1 MLEGYVSAGSVRKK
15 VRGRSFEVT
24 TFQGKHSDEY
34 MVKEESSGDCRL
46 FRKGVLELS
55 WREENGR
62 KVDKFTLYEKGR
74 VLRKESWK
82 SAWNREE
89 HRYVEDC
96 KGTMRMIIR
105 RGEENHVVY
114 RGGFNDEESLKRE
127 GEGYAYDEKSG
138 RVLVHGVWKNDELFQ
153 ILQEFESENEMI
165 EYEVSEG
172 ENVSVLNRRPVYT
185 GSYVFDESK
194 NEYLRNGKGNEIDLN
209 SGVATSE
216 CEWVNGALKDRVELF
231 GGWYVKGREE
241 DSLRVNATGPLRLHV
256 SNELKWSA
264 LNKCVTDVIVSSHC
278 CNKSVKVLDL
288 SELKYLERIE
298 IGDDCFTSV
307 DEVKLDQMGE
317 LKSIVMKDECF
328 GSVNGLKLI
337 GLKELESVVIGENCF
352 TKYKNACGNN
362 PNRHFYV
369 KNCPSLKELKMGRYS
384 FSDYTLC
391 EIKNDDALE
400 TIEIGSMTQ
409 RSSNFNCG
417 SFMLKSSPFF
427 VDSRVDIPALKT
439 LQIGYGA
446 FCRCDYVALES
457 GFFFSS

>member
-34 MVKEESSGDCRL
+34 VVKEESSGDCRL

-96 KGTMRMIIR
+96 KGTMQMIIR

-241 DSLRVNATGPLRLHV
+241 DSLRVNATGPLRLRV

-278 CNKSVKVLDL
+278 CNESVKMLDL
-288 SELKYLERIE
+288 SELKCLKRIE

-307 DEVKLDQMGE
+307 SEVKLT
-317 LKSIVMKDECF
+317 
-328 GSVNGLKLI
+328 GLQ
-337 GLKELESVVIGENCF
+337 LESVVIGMNSF
-352 TKYKNACGNN
+352 TKHKNDIGND

-369 KNCPSLKELKMGRYS
+369 KNCPSLKELKIGAFS
-384 FSDYTLC
+384 FSDYSVC
-391 EIKNDDALE
+391 EIEDTPALE
-400 TIEIGSMTQ
+400 TI
-409 RSSNFNCG
+409 
-417 SFMLKSSPFF
+417 
-427 VDSRVDIPALKT
+427 
-439 LQIGYGA
+439 QIGDLGEEGCENFHDA
-446 FCRCDYVALES
+446 SLQLK
-457 GFFFSS
+457 GM

>member
-1 MLEGYVSAGSVRKK
+1 MTVYICNSKCLYIDKTNEDMLKAVMLEGYVSAGCVRKK
-15 VRGRSFEVT
+15 VDEKDFVIT
-24 TFQGKHSDEY
+24 TFQGEHSDEY
-34 MVKEESSGDCRL
+34 VVKEESSGDCRL

-62 KVDKFTLYEKGR
+62 KVDKFTVYEKGR
-74 VLRKESWK
+74 VLRKENWLSLLGNEERRYIEN
-82 SAWNREE
+82 SA
-89 HRYVEDC
+89 
-96 KGTMRMIIR
+96 KGIRMIIQR
-105 RGEENHVVY
+105 SEENHVVY
-114 RGGFNDEESLKRE
+114 RGGFDDEESLKRE

-241 DSLRVNATGPLRLHV
+241 DSLRAGAVKAWTVGVHNEVEWV
-256 SNELKWSA
+256 SL
-264 LNKCVTDVIVSSHC
+264 LNDVKEIVVSSDC
-278 CNKSVKVLDL
+278 CNEESVKVLDL
-288 SELKYLERIE
+288 SELKCLKRIE
-298 IGDDCFTSV
+298 IGDACFMHV
-307 DEVKLDQMGE
+307 DDMKLT
-317 LKSIVMKDECF
+317 
-328 GSVNGLKLI
+328 GLQ
-337 GLKELESVVIGENCF
+337 LESVVIGMNSF
-352 TKYKNACGNN
+352 TRKKYDDGKD

-391 EIKNDDALE
+391 EIEDTPALE
-400 TIEIGSMTQ
+400 FIEIGDLKNDSC
-409 RSSNFNCG
+409 NFFHG
-417 SFMLKSSPFF
+417 SFRLTGVASP
-427 VDSRVDIPALKT
+427 
-439 LQIGYGA
+439 
-446 FCRCDYVALES
+446 CD
-457 GFFFSS
+457 

>member
-105 RGEENHVVY
+105 RG
-114 RGGFNDEESLKRE
+114 GFNDEESLKRE

-216 CEWVNGALKDRVELF
+216 CEWWNGVLKDRVELF

-241 DSLRVNATGPLRLHV
+241 DSLRVNATGPLRLRV

-288 SELKYLERIE
+288 SELKCLKRIE
-298 IGDDCFTSV
+298 IGDACFMHV
-307 DEVKLDQMGE
+307 DDMKLT
-317 LKSIVMKDECF
+317 
-328 GSVNGLKLI
+328 GLQ
-337 GLKELESVVIGENCF
+337 LESVVIGMNSF
-352 TKYKNACGNN
+352 TRKKYDDGKD

-391 EIKNDDALE
+391 EIEDTPALE
-400 TIEIGSMTQ
+400 FIEIGDLKNDSC
-409 RSSNFNCG
+409 NFFHG
-417 SFMLKSSPFF
+417 SFRLTGVASPY
-427 VDSRVDIPALKT
+427 D
-439 LQIGYGA
+439 
-446 FCRCDYVALES
+446 
-457 GFFFSS
+457 

>member
-138 RVLVHGVWKNDELFQ
+138 RVLVHGVWKNDELLQ

-216 CEWVNGALKDRVELF
+216 CEWSNGVLKDRVELF

-278 CNKSVKVLDL
+278 CNESVKMLDL
-288 SELKYLERIE
+288 SELKCLKRIE

-307 DEVKLDQMGE
+307 SEVKLT
-317 LKSIVMKDECF
+317 
-328 GSVNGLKLI
+328 GLQ
-337 GLKELESVVIGENCF
+337 LESVVIGMNSF
-352 TKYKNACGNN
+352 TKHKNGIGND

-384 FSDYTLC
+384 FSDYSVC
-391 EIKNDDALE
+391 EIEDTPALE
-400 TIEIGSMTQ
+400 TI
-409 RSSNFNCG
+409 
-417 SFMLKSSPFF
+417 
-427 VDSRVDIPALKT
+427 
-439 LQIGYGA
+439 QIGDLGEEGCENFHDA
-446 FCRCDYVALES
+446 SLQLK
-457 GFFFSS
+457 GM

>member
-138 RVLVHGVWKNDELFQ
+138 RVLVHGVWKNDELLQ

-278 CNKSVKVLDL
+278 CNESVKMLDL
-288 SELKYLERIE
+288 SELKCLKRIE

-307 DEVKLDQMGE
+307 SEVKLT
-317 LKSIVMKDECF
+317 
-328 GSVNGLKLI
+328 GLQ
-337 GLKELESVVIGENCF
+337 LESVVIGMNSF
-352 TKYKNACGNN
+352 TKHKNGIGND

-384 FSDYTLC
+384 FSDYSVC
-391 EIKNDDALE
+391 EIEDTPALE
-400 TIEIGSMTQ
+400 TI
-409 RSSNFNCG
+409 
-417 SFMLKSSPFF
+417 
-427 VDSRVDIPALKT
+427 
-439 LQIGYGA
+439 QIGDLGEEGCENFHDA
-446 FCRCDYVALES
+446 SLQLK
-457 GFFFSS
+457 GM

>member
-34 MVKEESSGDCRL
+34 VVKEESSGDCRL

-216 CEWVNGALKDRVELF
+216 CEWSNGALKDRVELF

-241 DSLRVNATGPLRLHV
+241 DSLRAGAVKAWTVGVHNEVEWV
-256 SNELKWSA
+256 SL
-264 LNKCVTDVIVSSHC
+264 LNDVKEIVVSSDC
-278 CNKSVKVLDL
+278 CNEESVKVLDL
-288 SELKYLERIE
+288 SELKCLKRIE
-298 IGDDCFTSV
+298 IGDACFMHV
-307 DEVKLDQMGE
+307 DDMKLT
-317 LKSIVMKDECF
+317 
-328 GSVNGLKLI
+328 GLQ
-337 GLKELESVVIGENCF
+337 LESVVIGMNSF
-352 TKYKNACGNN
+352 TRNKYDDGKD

-391 EIKNDDALE
+391 EIEDTPALE
-400 TIEIGSMTQ
+400 FIEIGDLKNDSC
-409 RSSNFNCG
+409 NFFHG
-417 SFMLKSSPFF
+417 SFRLTGVASP
-427 VDSRVDIPALKT
+427 
-439 LQIGYGA
+439 
-446 FCRCDYVALES
+446 CD
-457 GFFFSS
+457 

>member
-96 KGTMRMIIR
+96 KGTMQMIIR

-114 RGGFNDEESLKRE
+114 RGGFDDEESLKRE

-216 CEWVNGALKDRVELF
+216 CEWSNGVLKDRVELF

-241 DSLRVNATGPLRLHV
+241 DSLRVNATGPLRLRV

-278 CNKSVKVLDL
+278 CNESVKMLDL
-288 SELKYLERIE
+288 SELKCLKRIE
-298 IGDDCFTSV
+298 IGDACFMHV
-307 DEVKLDQMGE
+307 DDMKLT
-317 LKSIVMKDECF
+317 
-328 GSVNGLKLI
+328 GLQ
-337 GLKELESVVIGENCF
+337 LESVVIGMNSF
-352 TKYKNACGNN
+352 TRKKYDDGKD

-384 FSDYTLC
+384 FSDYSVC
-391 EIKNDDALE
+391 EIEDTPALE
-400 TIEIGSMTQ
+400 TI
-409 RSSNFNCG
+409 
-417 SFMLKSSPFF
+417 
-427 VDSRVDIPALKT
+427 
-439 LQIGYGA
+439 QIGDLGEEGCENFHDA
-446 FCRCDYVALES
+446 SLQLK
-457 GFFFSS
+457 GM

>member
-216 CEWVNGALKDRVELF
+216 CEWWNGALKDRVELF

-288 SELKYLERIE
+288 SELKCLKRIE

-307 DEVKLDQMGE
+307 SEVKLT
-317 LKSIVMKDECF
+317 
-328 GSVNGLKLI
+328 GLQ
-337 GLKELESVVIGENCF
+337 LESVVIGMNSF
-352 TKYKNACGNN
+352 TKHKNGIGND

-384 FSDYTLC
+384 FSDYSVC
-391 EIKNDDALE
+391 EIEDTPALE
-400 TIEIGSMTQ
+400 TI
-409 RSSNFNCG
+409 
-417 SFMLKSSPFF
+417 
-427 VDSRVDIPALKT
+427 
-439 LQIGYGA
+439 QIGDLGEEGCENFHDA
-446 FCRCDYVALES
+446 SLQLK
-457 GFFFSS
+457 GM

>member
-1 MLEGYVSAGSVRKK
+1 MTVYICNSKCLTIDKTNEDMLKAVMLEGYVSAGCVRKK
-15 VRGRSFEVT
+15 VDEKDFVIT
-24 TFQGKHSDEY
+24 TFQGEHSDEY
-34 MVKEESSGDCRL
+34 VVKEESSGDCRL

-62 KVDKFTLYEKGR
+62 KVDKFTVYEKGR

-216 CEWVNGALKDRVELF
+216 CEWWNGALKDRVELF

-278 CNKSVKVLDL
+278 CNESVKVLDL
-288 SELKYLERIE
+288 SELKCLKRIE
-298 IGDDCFTSV
+298 IGDACFMHV
-307 DEVKLDQMGE
+307 DDMKLT
-317 LKSIVMKDECF
+317 
-328 GSVNGLKLI
+328 GLQ
-337 GLKELESVVIGENCF
+337 LESVVIGMNSF
-352 TKYKNACGNN
+352 TRKKYDDGKD

-391 EIKNDDALE
+391 EIEDTPALE
-400 TIEIGSMTQ
+400 FIEIGDLKNDSC
-409 RSSNFNCG
+409 NFFHG
-417 SFMLKSSPFF
+417 SFRLTGVASP
-427 VDSRVDIPALKT
+427 
-439 LQIGYGA
+439 
-446 FCRCDYVALES
+446 CD
-457 GFFFSS
+457 

>member
-114 RGGFNDEESLKRE
+114 RGGFDDEESLKRE

-278 CNKSVKVLDL
+278 CNESVKMLDL
-288 SELKYLERIE
+288 SELKCLKRIE

-307 DEVKLDQMGE
+307 SEVKLT
-317 LKSIVMKDECF
+317 
-328 GSVNGLKLI
+328 GLQ
-337 GLKELESVVIGENCF
+337 LESVVIGMNSF
-352 TKYKNACGNN
+352 TKHKNGIGND

-384 FSDYTLC
+384 FSDYSVC
-391 EIKNDDALE
+391 EIEDTPALE
-400 TIEIGSMTQ
+400 TI
-409 RSSNFNCG
+409 
-417 SFMLKSSPFF
+417 
-427 VDSRVDIPALKT
+427 
-439 LQIGYGA
+439 QIGDLGEEGCENFHDA
-446 FCRCDYVALES
+446 SLQLK
-457 GFFFSS
+457 GM

>member
-114 RGGFNDEESLKRE
+114 RGGFDDEESLKRE

-216 CEWVNGALKDRVELF
+216 CEWWNGVLKDRVELF

-278 CNKSVKVLDL
+278 CNKSVKMLDL
-288 SELKYLERIE
+288 SELKCLKRIE

-307 DEVKLDQMGE
+307 SEVKLT
-317 LKSIVMKDECF
+317 
-328 GSVNGLKLI
+328 GLQ
-337 GLKELESVVIGENCF
+337 LESVVIGMNSF
-352 TKYKNACGNN
+352 TKHKNGIGND

-391 EIKNDDALE
+391 EIEDTPALE
-400 TIEIGSMTQ
+400 FIEIGDLKNDSC
-409 RSSNFNCG
+409 NFFHG
-417 SFMLKSSPFF
+417 SFRLTGVASP
-427 VDSRVDIPALKT
+427 
-439 LQIGYGA
+439 
-446 FCRCDYVALES
+446 CD
-457 GFFFSS
+457 

>member
-1 MLEGYVSAGSVRKK
+1 MTVYICNSKCLYIDKTNEDMLKAVMLEGYVSAGCVRKK
-15 VRGRSFEVT
+15 VDEKDFVIT
-24 TFQGKHSDEY
+24 TFQGEHSDEY
-34 MVKEESSGDCRL
+34 VVKEESSGDCRL

-62 KVDKFTLYEKGR
+62 KVDKFTVYEKGR
-74 VLRKESWK
+74 VLRKENWLSLLGNEERRYIEN
-82 SAWNREE
+82 SA
-89 HRYVEDC
+89 
-96 KGTMRMIIR
+96 KGIRMIIQR
-105 RGEENHVVY
+105 SEENHVVY
-114 RGGFNDEESLKRE
+114 RGGFDDEESLKRE

-153 ILQEFESENEMI
+153 ILQEFESESEMI

-241 DSLRVNATGPLRLHV
+241 DSLRAGAVKAWTVGVHNEVEWV
-256 SNELKWSA
+256 SL
-264 LNKCVTDVIVSSHC
+264 LNDVKEIVVSSDC
-278 CNKSVKVLDL
+278 CNEESVKVLDL
-288 SELKYLERIE
+288 SELKCLKRIE
-298 IGDDCFTSV
+298 IGDACFMHV
-307 DEVKLDQMGE
+307 DDMKLT
-317 LKSIVMKDECF
+317 
-328 GSVNGLKLI
+328 GLQ
-337 GLKELESVVIGENCF
+337 LESVVIGMNSF
-352 TKYKNACGNN
+352 TRKKYDDGKD

-391 EIKNDDALE
+391 EIEDTPALE
-400 TIEIGSMTQ
+400 FIEIGDLKNDSC
-409 RSSNFNCG
+409 NFFHG
-417 SFMLKSSPFF
+417 SFRLTGVASP
-427 VDSRVDIPALKT
+427 
-439 LQIGYGA
+439 
-446 FCRCDYVALES
+446 CD
-457 GFFFSS
+457 

>member
-1 MLEGYVSAGSVRKK
+1 MTVYICNSKCLSIGITNEDMLKAVMLEGYVSAGCVRKK
-15 VRGRSFEVT
+15 VDQKEIVIT
-24 TFQGKHSDEY
+24 TFQGEHSDEY
-34 MVKEESSGDCRL
+34 VVKEESSGDCRL

-74 VLRKESWK
+74 VLRKENWLSLLG
-82 SAWNREE
+82 NEE
-89 HRYVEDC
+89 RRYIENNA
-96 KGTMRMIIR
+96 KGIKMIIR

-114 RGGFNDEESLKRE
+114 RGGFDEESLKRE

-138 RVLVHGVWKNDELFQ
+138 RVLVHGVWKNDELLQ

-172 ENVSVLNRRPVYT
+172 ENVSVLNRRPIYT
-185 GSYVFDESK
+185 GGYVFDESK

-216 CEWVNGALKDRVELF
+216 CEWSNGVLKDRVELF

-278 CNKSVKVLDL
+278 CNESVKMLDL
-288 SELKYLERIE
+288 SELKYLKRIE

-307 DEVKLDQMGE
+307 SEVKLT
-317 LKSIVMKDECF
+317 
-328 GSVNGLKLI
+328 GLQ
-337 GLKELESVVIGENCF
+337 LESVVIGMNSF
-352 TKYKNACGNN
+352 TKHKNGIGND

-384 FSDYTLC
+384 FSNYSVC
-391 EIKNDDALE
+391 EIEDTPALE
-400 TIEIGSMTQ
+400 TI
-409 RSSNFNCG
+409 
-417 SFMLKSSPFF
+417 
-427 VDSRVDIPALKT
+427 
-439 LQIGYGA
+439 QIGDLGEEGCENFHDA
-446 FCRCDYVALES
+446 SLQLK
-457 GFFFSS
+457 GM

>member
-1 MLEGYVSAGSVRKK
+1 MTVYICNSKCLTIDKTNEDMLKAVMLEGYVSAGCVRKK
-15 VRGRSFEVT
+15 VDEKDFVIT
-24 TFQGKHSDEY
+24 TFQGEHSDEY
-34 MVKEESSGDCRL
+34 VVKEESSGDCRL

-96 KGTMRMIIR
+96 KGTMQMIIR

-114 RGGFNDEESLKRE
+114 RGGFDDEESLKRE

-138 RVLVHGVWKNDELFQ
+138 RVLVHGVWKNDELLQ

-216 CEWVNGALKDRVELF
+216 CEWSNGVLKDRVELF

-241 DSLRVNATGPLRLHV
+241 DSLRVNATGPLRLRV

-278 CNKSVKVLDL
+278 CNESVKMLDL
-288 SELKYLERIE
+288 SELKCLKRIE

-307 DEVKLDQMGE
+307 SEVKLT
-317 LKSIVMKDECF
+317 
-328 GSVNGLKLI
+328 GLQ
-337 GLKELESVVIGENCF
+337 LESVVIGMNSF
-352 TKYKNACGNN
+352 TKHKNDIGND

-369 KNCPSLKELKMGRYS
+369 KNCPSLKELKVGRYS
-384 FSDYTLC
+384 FSDYSVC
-391 EIKNDDALE
+391 EIEDTPALE
-400 TIEIGSMTQ
+400 TI
-409 RSSNFNCG
+409 
-417 SFMLKSSPFF
+417 
-427 VDSRVDIPALKT
+427 
-439 LQIGYGA
+439 QIGDLGEEGCENFHDA
-446 FCRCDYVALES
+446 SLQLKGV
-457 GFFFSS
+457 

>member
-114 RGGFNDEESLKRE
+114 RGGFDDEESLKRE

-138 RVLVHGVWKNDELFQ
+138 RVLVHGVWKNDELLQ

-278 CNKSVKVLDL
+278 CNESVKMLDL
-288 SELKYLERIE
+288 SELKCLKRIE

-307 DEVKLDQMGE
+307 SEVKLT
-317 LKSIVMKDECF
+317 
-328 GSVNGLKLI
+328 GLQ
-337 GLKELESVVIGENCF
+337 LESVVIGMNSF
-352 TKYKNACGNN
+352 TKHKNGIGND

-384 FSDYTLC
+384 FSDYSVC
-391 EIKNDDALE
+391 EIEDTPALE
-400 TIEIGSMTQ
+400 TI
-409 RSSNFNCG
+409 
-417 SFMLKSSPFF
+417 
-427 VDSRVDIPALKT
+427 
-439 LQIGYGA
+439 QIGDLGEEGCENFHDA
-446 FCRCDYVALES
+446 SLQLK
-457 GFFFSS
+457 GM

>member
-15 VRGRSFEVT
+15 VRGGSFEVT
-24 TFQGKHSDEY
+24 TFQGEHSDEY
-34 MVKEESSGDCRL
+34 MVKEESGGDCRL
-46 FRKGVLELS
+46 FRKGMLELN

-62 KVDKFTLYEKGR
+62 KVDKFTVYEKGR

-82 SAWNREE
+82 SAWNCEE

-96 KGTMRMIIR
+96 KGTIRMIIR

-138 RVLVHGVWKNDELFQ
+138 RVLVHGVWKNDELVQ
-153 ILQEFESENEMI
+153 ILQEFESESEMI

-172 ENVSVLNRRPVYT
+172 ENVSVLNRRPIYT

-216 CEWVNGALKDRVELF
+216 CEWSNGALKDRVELF

-241 DSLRVNATGPLRLHV
+241 DSLRTGAVDAWIVVVHNEVEWV
-256 SNELKWSA
+256 SL
-264 LNKCVTDVIVSSHC
+264 LNDVKEIVVSSHC
-278 CNKSVKVLDL
+278 CNEESVKVLDL
-288 SELKYLERIE
+288 SELKRLKRIE
-298 IGDDCFTSV
+298 IGDNCFTSV
-307 DEVKLDQMGE
+307 NEVKLDRMGE

-384 FSDYTLC
+384 FSDYSMC
-391 EIKNDDALE
+391 EIKDTPALE
-400 TIEIGSMTQ
+400 FIEIGDLKKESC
-409 RSSNFNCG
+409 NFFHG
-417 SFMLKSSPFF
+417 SFRLTGVASP
-427 VDSRVDIPALKT
+427 
-439 LQIGYGA
+439 
-446 FCRCDYVALES
+446 CD
-457 GFFFSS
+457 

>member
-216 CEWVNGALKDRVELF
+216 CEWWNGALKDRVELF

-288 SELKYLERIE
+288 SELKCLKRIE
-298 IGDDCFTSV
+298 IGDDCFMHV
-307 DEVKLDQMGE
+307 DDMKLT
-317 LKSIVMKDECF
+317 
-328 GSVNGLKLI
+328 GLQ
-337 GLKELESVVIGENCF
+337 LESVVIGMNSF
-352 TKYKNACGNN
+352 TRKKYDDGKD

-384 FSDYTLC
+384 FSDYSVC
-391 EIKNDDALE
+391 EIEDTPALE
-400 TIEIGSMTQ
+400 TI
-409 RSSNFNCG
+409 
-417 SFMLKSSPFF
+417 
-427 VDSRVDIPALKT
+427 
-439 LQIGYGA
+439 QIGDLGEEGCENFHDA
-446 FCRCDYVALES
+446 SLQLK
-457 GFFFSS
+457 GM

>member
-1 MLEGYVSAGSVRKK
+1 MSVLNGEER
-15 VRGRSFEVT
+15 RYIENN
-24 TFQGKHSDEY
+24 
-34 MVKEESSGDCRL
+34 VKGI
-46 FRKGVLELS
+46 
-55 WREENGR
+55 
-62 KVDKFTLYEKGR
+62 
-74 VLRKESWK
+74 
-82 SAWNREE
+82 
-89 HRYVEDC
+89 
-96 KGTMRMIIR
+96 RMIIR

-114 RGGFNDEESLKRE
+114 RGGFDDEESLKRE

-209 SGVATSE
+209 SGVARSE
-216 CEWVNGALKDRVELF
+216 CEWSNGVLKDRVELF

-241 DSLRVNATGPLRLHV
+241 DSLRVNATGPLRLRV

-288 SELKYLERIE
+288 SELKYLKRIE
-298 IGDDCFTSV
+298 IGDACFTHV
-307 DEVKLDQMGE
+307 DDVKLT
-317 LKSIVMKDECF
+317 
-328 GSVNGLKLI
+328 GLQ
-337 GLKELESVVIGENCF
+337 LESVVIGMNSF
-352 TKYKNACGNN
+352 TKHKNGIGND

-384 FSDYTLC
+384 FSDYSVC
-391 EIKNDDALE
+391 EIEDTPALE
-400 TIEIGSMTQ
+400 TI
-409 RSSNFNCG
+409 
-417 SFMLKSSPFF
+417 
-427 VDSRVDIPALKT
+427 
-439 LQIGYGA
+439 QIGDLGEEGCENFHDA
-446 FCRCDYVALES
+446 SLQLK
-457 GFFFSS
+457 GM

>member
-1 MLEGYVSAGSVRKK
+1 MTVYICNSKCLSIDKTNEDMLKAVMLEGYVSAGCVRKK
-15 VRGRSFEVT
+15 VDQKEIVIT
-24 TFQGKHSDEY
+24 TFQGEHSDEY
-34 MVKEESSGDCRL
+34 VVKEESSGDCRL

-74 VLRKESWK
+74 VLRKENWLSLLG
-82 SAWNREE
+82 NEE
-89 HRYVEDC
+89 RRYIENNA
-96 KGTMRMIIR
+96 KGIKMIIR

-114 RGGFNDEESLKRE
+114 RGGFDDEESLKRE

-278 CNKSVKVLDL
+278 CNESVKMLDL
-288 SELKYLERIE
+288 SELKCLKRIE
-298 IGDDCFTSV
+298 IGDACFMHV
-307 DEVKLDQMGE
+307 DDMKLT
-317 LKSIVMKDECF
+317 
-328 GSVNGLKLI
+328 GLQ
-337 GLKELESVVIGENCF
+337 LESVVIGMNSF
-352 TKYKNACGNN
+352 TRKKYDDGKD

-391 EIKNDDALE
+391 EIEDTPALE
-400 TIEIGSMTQ
+400 FIEIGDLKNDSC
-409 RSSNFNCG
+409 NFFHG
-417 SFMLKSSPFF
+417 SFRLTGVASP
-427 VDSRVDIPALKT
+427 
-439 LQIGYGA
+439 
-446 FCRCDYVALES
+446 CD
-457 GFFFSS
+457 

>member
-1 MLEGYVSAGSVRKK
+1 MTVYICNSKCLSIDKTNEDMLKAVMLEGYVSAGCVRKK
-15 VRGRSFEVT
+15 VDQKEIVIT
-24 TFQGKHSDEY
+24 TFQGEHSDEY
-34 MVKEESSGDCRL
+34 VVKEESSGDCRL

-74 VLRKESWK
+74 VLRKENWLSLLG
-82 SAWNREE
+82 NEE
-89 HRYVEDC
+89 RRYIENNA
-96 KGTMRMIIR
+96 KGIKMIIR

-114 RGGFNDEESLKRE
+114 RGGFDDEESLKRE

-185 GSYVFDESK
+185 GSYVLDESK

-216 CEWVNGALKDRVELF
+216 CEWWNGVLKDRVELF

-241 DSLRVNATGPLRLHV
+241 DSLRAGAVKAWTVGVHNEVEWV
-256 SNELKWSA
+256 SL
-264 LNKCVTDVIVSSHC
+264 LNDVKEIVVSSDC
-278 CNKSVKVLDL
+278 CNEESVKVLDL
-288 SELKYLERIE
+288 SELKCLKRIE
-298 IGDDCFTSV
+298 IGDACFMHV
-307 DEVKLDQMGE
+307 DDMKLT
-317 LKSIVMKDECF
+317 
-328 GSVNGLKLI
+328 GLQ
-337 GLKELESVVIGENCF
+337 LESVVIGMNSF
-352 TKYKNACGNN
+352 TRKKYDDGKD

-391 EIKNDDALE
+391 EIEDTPALE
-400 TIEIGSMTQ
+400 FIEIGDLKNDSC
-409 RSSNFNCG
+409 NFFHG
-417 SFMLKSSPFF
+417 SFRLTGVASP
-427 VDSRVDIPALKT
+427 
-439 LQIGYGA
+439 
-446 FCRCDYVALES
+446 CD
-457 GFFFSS
+457 

>member
-1 MLEGYVSAGSVRKK
+1 MTVYICNSKCLSIDKTNEDMLKAVMLEGYVSAGCVRKK
-15 VRGRSFEVT
+15 VDQKEIVIT
-24 TFQGKHSDEY
+24 TFQGEHSDEY
-34 MVKEESSGDCRL
+34 VVKEESSGDCRL

-74 VLRKESWK
+74 VLRKENWLSLLG
-82 SAWNREE
+82 NEE
-89 HRYVEDC
+89 RRYIENNA
-96 KGTMRMIIR
+96 KGIKMIIR

-114 RGGFNDEESLKRE
+114 RGGFDDEESLKRE

-138 RVLVHGVWKNDELFQ
+138 RVLVHGVWKNDELLQ

-216 CEWVNGALKDRVELF
+216 CEWSNGALKDRVELF

-241 DSLRVNATGPLRLHV
+241 DSLRVNATGPLRLRV

-288 SELKYLERIE
+288 SELKYLKRIE

-307 DEVKLDQMGE
+307 DEVKLT
-317 LKSIVMKDECF
+317 
-328 GSVNGLKLI
+328 GLQ
-337 GLKELESVVIGENCF
+337 LESVVIGMNSF
-352 TKYKNACGNN
+352 TKHKNGIGND

-384 FSDYTLC
+384 FSDYSVC
-391 EIKNDDALE
+391 EIEDTPALE
-400 TIEIGSMTQ
+400 TI
-409 RSSNFNCG
+409 
-417 SFMLKSSPFF
+417 
-427 VDSRVDIPALKT
+427 
-439 LQIGYGA
+439 QIGDLGEEGCENFHDA
-446 FCRCDYVALES
+446 SLQLK
-457 GFFFSS
+457 GM

>member
-1 MLEGYVSAGSVRKK
+1 MTVYICNSKCLSIDKTNEDMLKAVMLEGYVSAGCVRKK
-15 VRGRSFEVT
+15 VDQKEIVIT
-24 TFQGKHSDEY
+24 TFQGEHSDEY
-34 MVKEESSGDCRL
+34 VVKEESSGDCRL

-62 KVDKFTLYEKGR
+62 KVDKFTVYEKGR

-114 RGGFNDEESLKRE
+114 RGGFDDEESLKRE
-127 GEGYAYDEKSG
+127 GEGYAYDEESG
-138 RVLVHGVWKNDELFQ
+138 RLLIHGVWRNDELFQ
-153 ILQEFESENEMI
+153 ILQEFEDENEMI

-241 DSLRVNATGPLRLHV
+241 DSLRVNATGPLRLRV

-288 SELKYLERIE
+288 SELKYLKRIE

-307 DEVKLDQMGE
+307 SEVKLT
-317 LKSIVMKDECF
+317 
-328 GSVNGLKLI
+328 GLQ
-337 GLKELESVVIGENCF
+337 LESVVIGMNSF
-352 TKYKNACGNN
+352 TKHKNGIGND

-384 FSDYTLC
+384 FSDYSVC
-391 EIKNDDALE
+391 EIEDTPALE
-400 TIEIGSMTQ
+400 TI
-409 RSSNFNCG
+409 
-417 SFMLKSSPFF
+417 
-427 VDSRVDIPALKT
+427 
-439 LQIGYGA
+439 QIGDLGEEGCENFHDA
-446 FCRCDYVALES
+446 SLQLK
-457 GFFFSS
+457 GM

>member
-96 KGTMRMIIR
+96 KGTMQMIIR

-114 RGGFNDEESLKRE
+114 RGGFDDEESLKRE

-138 RVLVHGVWKNDELFQ
+138 RVLVHGVWKNDELLQ

-216 CEWVNGALKDRVELF
+216 CEWWNGALKDRVELF

-278 CNKSVKVLDL
+278 CNESVKMLDL
-288 SELKYLERIE
+288 SELKCLKRIE

-307 DEVKLDQMGE
+307 SEVKLT
-317 LKSIVMKDECF
+317 
-328 GSVNGLKLI
+328 GLQ
-337 GLKELESVVIGENCF
+337 LESVVIGMNSF
-352 TKYKNACGNN
+352 TKHKNGIGND

-369 KNCPSLKELKMGRYS
+369 KNCPSLKELKIGAFS
-384 FSDYTLC
+384 FSDYSVC
-391 EIKNDDALE
+391 EIEDTPALE
-400 TIEIGSMTQ
+400 TI
-409 RSSNFNCG
+409 
-417 SFMLKSSPFF
+417 
-427 VDSRVDIPALKT
+427 
-439 LQIGYGA
+439 QIGDLGEEGCENFHDA
-446 FCRCDYVALES
+446 SLQLK
-457 GFFFSS
+457 GM

>member
-114 RGGFNDEESLKRE
+114 RGGFDDEESLKRE

-278 CNKSVKVLDL
+278 CNESVKMLDL
-288 SELKYLERIE
+288 SELKCLKRIE

-307 DEVKLDQMGE
+307 SEVKLT
-317 LKSIVMKDECF
+317 
-328 GSVNGLKLI
+328 GLQ
-337 GLKELESVVIGENCF
+337 LESVVIGMNSF
-352 TKYKNACGNN
+352 TKHKNGIGND

-391 EIKNDDALE
+391 EIEDTPALE
-400 TIEIGSMTQ
+400 FIEIGDLKNDSC
-409 RSSNFNCG
+409 NFFHG
-417 SFMLKSSPFF
+417 SFRLTGVASP
-427 VDSRVDIPALKT
+427 
-439 LQIGYGA
+439 
-446 FCRCDYVALES
+446 CD
-457 GFFFSS
+457 